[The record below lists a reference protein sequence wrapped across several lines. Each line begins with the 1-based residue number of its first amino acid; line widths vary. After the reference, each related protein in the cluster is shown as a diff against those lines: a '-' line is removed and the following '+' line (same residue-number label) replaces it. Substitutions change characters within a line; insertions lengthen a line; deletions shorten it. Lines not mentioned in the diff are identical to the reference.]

1 MCGKY
6 FILFCLLL
14 TTLLA
19 AQEVSHSRINVRLF
33 PTQILSVTTAK
44 ELSDKNQNIKKKNK
58 NELTASNLYGYQI
71 KVMKEQQ
78 NETTGNNFENKSYF
92 SESKL
97 IYSTTSSTT
106 DHKITTAFLANND
119 TIHDKR
125 NINNINN
132 TVIYLIITQ

>member
-19 AQEVSHSRINVRLF
+19 AQEASHSRINVRLF

-44 ELSDKNQNIKKKNK
+44 ELSDKNQNIKKENK

-71 KVMKEQQ
+71 KVVKEQQ
-78 NETTGNNFENKSYF
+78 NEANGNSFENKSYF

-106 DHKITTAFLANND
+106 DYKITTAFLANND
-119 TIHDKR
+119 TIHDKL
-125 NINNINN
+125 NINN

>member
-19 AQEVSHSRINVRLF
+19 AQEASHSRINVRLF

-44 ELSDKNQNIKKKNK
+44 ELSDKNQNIKKENK

-71 KVMKEQQ
+71 KVLKEQQ
-78 NETTGNNFENKSYF
+78 NETTGNNFENKSYL

-97 IYSTTSSTT
+97 IYSTTSSIT